1 MEKNILRWQL
11 YESGE
16 SQSVER
22 YCHNCGKKVL
32 FQDSLKRRHNA
43 NGKDIFEYAIYKCE
57 NGHSWNKMLDT
68 YKASEDKITPDKVKE
83 KETLKLDFISV
94 SAYREAGIGE
104 VVIILEE
111 VRGKYRIDK
120 LLSQQIV
127 DLSRSQIEK
136 LIDDGLILINDE
148 KTKASSQIR
157 TAQKITIKL

>member
-1 MEKNILRWQL
+1 MEKIILRWQL

-43 NGKDIFEYAIYKCE
+43 NGKNIFEYAIYKCE
-57 NGHSWNKMLDT
+57 NGHTWNKMLDT
-68 YKASEDKITPDKVKE
+68 YKASFEKITPDMLKE
-83 KETLKLDFISV
+83 RETLKMDFISV
-94 SAYREAGIGE
+94 SAYREAGFRE

-111 VRGKYRIDK
+111 VRGKYRIDR

-136 LIDDGLILINDE
+136 LLDAGLILLNDE
-148 KTKASSQIR
+148 KVKASSQIR
-157 TAQKITIKL
+157 TAQKITIRL